1 MWDVPSRCVS
11 SGNFFGIRVG
21 TESASKELFK
31 KMRYGEI
38 EKGLKRDISNDQK
51 AAELRFFH
59 F

>member
-11 SGNFFGIRVG
+11 DINFFGIRVG
-21 TESASKELFK
+21 AELASKELFK

-38 EKGLKRDISNDQK
+38 EDGLKRDISNDQK